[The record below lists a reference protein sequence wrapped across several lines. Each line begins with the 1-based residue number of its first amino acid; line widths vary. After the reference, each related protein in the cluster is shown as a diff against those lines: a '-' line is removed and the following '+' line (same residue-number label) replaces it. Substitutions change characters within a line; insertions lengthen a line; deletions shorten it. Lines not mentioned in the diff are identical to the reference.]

1 MTEKQL
7 PEHLYKVFKLLPLGM
22 GLPITATDIEKLTG
36 LDIRTIRETIRKLV
50 IDYGI
55 PVCGG
60 RDNKLGG
67 YYIPQNETERLSG
80 VLPLQRQYD
89 QEHKRIHALLTADL
103 QDWRKYRDEA

>member
-22 GLPITATDIEKLTG
+22 DLPITATDIEKLTG
-36 LDIRTIRETIRKLV
+36 LDIRTIREAIRKLV

-60 RDNKLGG
+60 RDNKQGKGVIIFHRMKRSDFLGC
-67 YYIPQNETERLSG
+67 YHSNDNTTKNTSVFTRF
-80 VLPLQRQYD
+80 
-89 QEHKRIHALLTADL
+89 
-103 QDWRKYRDEA
+103 

>member
-1 MTEKQL
+1 MTEIQL

-22 GLPITATDIEKLTG
+22 DLPITATDIEKLTG

-60 RDNKLGG
+60 RDNKQGG

-80 VLPLQRQYD
+80 LLPLQRQYD

-103 QDWRKYRDEA
+103 EDWRKYRHV